1 MGRLFR
7 MIVYAR
13 FLALPIFW
21 IVAGVLWWDT
31 EPIVRPLAVFFAL
44 HVGYGL
50 LRTADEVWF
59 PLPVAAAAPP
69 RWWDRIVLTVLLLPP
84 VLVFLAVAW
93 ALVSTVIAA

>member
-1 MGRLFR
+1 MGRLLS
-7 MIVYAR
+7 MLIYAR

-59 PLPVAAAAPP
+59 SPPAAADAPVS
-69 RWWDRIVLTVLLLPP
+69 WWDRTVLVILLLPP
-84 VLVFLAVAW
+84 VLVLLAVAW
-93 ALVSTVIAA
+93 ALVSTIIAA